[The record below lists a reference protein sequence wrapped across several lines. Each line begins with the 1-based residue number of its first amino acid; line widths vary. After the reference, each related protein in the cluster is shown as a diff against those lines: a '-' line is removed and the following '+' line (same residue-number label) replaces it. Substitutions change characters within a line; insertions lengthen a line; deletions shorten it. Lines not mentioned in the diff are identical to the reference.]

1 MLKNHY
7 SNRFELLIIIM
18 VFCIINWPILL
29 ENKMQN
35 SKKKAN
41 QDCQDMVDA
50 LRAMMGMRPLY
61 GSEKEKTET
70 ERFASVFEERSAGEL
85 YLSN

>member
-1 MLKNHY
+1 
-7 SNRFELLIIIM
+7 
-18 VFCIINWPILL
+18 
-29 ENKMQN
+29 MQN